1 MIDTK
6 KYKEDFDKL
15 GIIDEKEQVEILNS
29 LLRLAIIIQNN
40 YNKQNKETDDK
51 TNFTI

>member
-15 GIIDEKEQVEILNS
+15 GINDEKEQAEILNS
-29 LLRLAIIIQNN
+29 LLRLAIIMQNN
-40 YNKQNKETDDK
+40 YNKQNTETDDK